1 MAMRA
6 RTLATAGMLVV
17 GCGRGAPPTTGPI
30 SPPTPTPTVTAT
42 PGPRLD
48 ARPILCEGAR
58 PGDDTVVEL
67 TCSDVRHSRMLR
79 PRTGPLAVAL
89 AGGALLVVGGDASRD
104 HASAGDADAPGAGTA
119 ELYDPALGRWLEV
132 PAPAG
137 LVAADGWASRLIATD
152 EGPTWLGAAIVD
164 DRVRITLARFDV
176 DHRTWSAPEAVPL
189 TPPAGR
195 HVAHVVAAQLT
206 DGALLVVTVDRAT
219 LREHGRWRALPPLP
233 PTDDVV
239 TWVAPLPDGDALV
252 GGRFVL
258 ARGATPSWRDLGAAA
273 PERVIRGTYA
283 PVVLGDGRIAI
294 AGGCSDGGECWGDS
308 ELDVFDPTS
317 GRYLTSPPVLGRE
330 HSAGPVAVALG
341 ADRLL
346 LTSDFGDGREL
357 EHCTVPADPTAA
369 LACRCGACDVP
380 ARDAFAMVRAD
391 RDCALILGGTIDGEA
406 TTDVLRFCW
415 SDRPWPAAADAA
427 SADDAP

>member
-1 MAMRA
+1 MRMRA
-6 RTLATAGMLVV
+6 RTLATVGMLVV
-17 GCGRGAPPTTGPI
+17 GCGRGAPPATGSI
-30 SPPTPTPTVTAT
+30 SAPTPPVTPM

-58 PGDDTVVEL
+58 PGDDTIVEL
-67 TCSDVRHSRMLR
+67 TCTDVRHSRMR
-79 PRTGPLAVAL
+79 HPRTGPLAVAL
-89 AGGALLVVGGDASRD
+89 ASGAVLVVGGDGSRN
-104 HASAGDADAPGAGTA
+104 HASGGEVEDPGPGTA
-119 ELYDPALGRWLEV
+119 ELYDPALGRWLDV
-132 PAPAG
+132 APPPSV
-137 LVAADGWASRLIATD
+137 VAADGWSSRLLVTD
-152 EGPTWLGAAIVD
+152 DGPIWLGAAIAD
-164 DRVRITLARFDV
+164 DRVRISLARFDV
-176 DHRTWSAPEAVPL
+176 GHRAWSAPEAVPL
-189 TPPAGR
+189 TAPAGR

-206 DGALLVVTVDRAT
+206 DGALLVVTVDRAA

-233 PTDDVV
+233 ATDDMV
-239 TWVAPLPDGDALV
+239 TWVAPLPDGGALV
-252 GGRFVL
+252 GGTFVL
-258 ARGATPSWRDLGAAA
+258 ARGPTPSWRDLRAAA

-283 PVVLGDGRIAI
+283 PVVLGDGRLAI

-308 ELDVFDPTS
+308 ELDVFDPTTD
-317 GRYLTSPPVLGRE
+317 RYASSPSVLGRE

-357 EHCTVPADPTAA
+357 EHCTVAADPTAT

-406 TTDVLRFCW
+406 TADVLRFCW
-415 SDRPWPAAADAA
+415 SDRPWPAATAA
-427 SADDAP
+427 AP